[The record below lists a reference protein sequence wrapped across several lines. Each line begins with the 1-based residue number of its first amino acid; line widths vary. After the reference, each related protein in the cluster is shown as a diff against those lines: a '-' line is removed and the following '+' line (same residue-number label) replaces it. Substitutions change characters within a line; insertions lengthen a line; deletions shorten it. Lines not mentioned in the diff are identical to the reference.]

1 MINCGFGR
9 KRRSKHSGN
18 TSQKIDGA
26 EMQDFKDNCSFEAG
40 QDDNHENDESLNQ
53 KIDGTQMQDFKDN
66 CSFKAGQ
73 DDNHK
78 NDESLNE
85 HIDDVQCTHDAIGG
99 HDKEFDMVI
108 KNPDCDHDESKSG
121 TVC

>member
-40 QDDNHENDESLNQ
+40 QNDNHENDESLN
-53 KIDGTQMQDFKDN
+53 
-66 CSFKAGQ
+66 
-73 DDNHK
+73 
-78 NDESLNE
+78 E
-85 HIDDVQCTHDAIGG
+85 HVDDVQCTHDAIGG